1 MTPVD
6 DIEDAN
12 PQGARERTE
21 LAWTRTATAFAALGG
36 AVLKDHLRAGLPIL
50 ALSALVWRLGPLAR
64 GQAAGTAQDRR
75 LLLLTIL
82 VTGVS
87 LVALVISLLSPSR
100 GVTVTR

>member
-1 MTPVD
+1 MTPAD

-12 PQGARERTE
+12 TQGARERTE

-36 AVLKDHLRAGLPIL
+36 AILKDHLSAGLTIL
-50 ALSALVWRLGPLAR
+50 ALSALVWRLGSLAR
-64 GQAAGTAQDRR
+64 GPADGTAQDRR

-100 GVTVTR
+100 A

>member
-1 MTPVD
+1 MTPAD

-36 AVLKDHLRAGLPIL
+36 AVAKDHLTAGIPIL
-50 ALSALVWRLGPLAR
+50 ALSAVVWRLGSLAR
-64 GQAAGTAQDRR
+64 GPADGTAKNRR

-87 LVALVISLLSPSR
+87 LVALVISLVSPSR
-100 GVTVTR
+100 A

>member
-1 MTPVD
+1 MTPAD

-21 LAWTRTATAFAALGG
+21 LAWTRTAVAFAALGG
-36 AVLKDHLRAGLPIL
+36 AVLKDHLSAGLAIL
-50 ALSALVWRLGPLAR
+50 ALSALVWRLGSLAR
-64 GQAAGTAQDRR
+64 GPADGTAQDRR

-87 LVALVISLLSPSR
+87 LVALIISLLGPSR
-100 GVTVTR
+100 A